1 MNTILDSCFNTITRI
16 NRNIFYLQILNRTLK
31 VQEQW
36 ESGFLVRIKL
46 DVAFKLEN
54 WAFSPLAHKFRGVL
68 EGKLSR
74 SSIPFKAKGTAFQKR
89 VWDAT
94 CRIPFGGMMSYSEMA
109 SEVGCGSSR
118 AVGQALKSNPLPI
131 IIPCHRVV
139 GKRGSLVGF
148 SCGLKI
154 KALLLRFEANK
165 KFADRNNMYSIN
177 NCGNSK
183 HVR

>member
-1 MNTILDSCFNTITRI
+1 MSMEKA
-16 NRNIFYLQILNRTLK
+16 YLIACK
-31 VQEQW
+31 P
-36 ESGFLVRIKL
+36 
-46 DVAFKLEN
+46 EN
-54 WAFSPLAHKFRGVL
+54 WAFSPFAHKFRRVL

-94 CRIPFGGMMSYSEMA
+94 CRIPFGGLMSYSEIA
-109 SEVGCGSSR
+109 SEVGCGSPR

-139 GKRGSLVGF
+139 GEGGNLVGF
-148 SCGLKI
+148 SCGLEI
-154 KALLLRFEANK
+154 KALLMQFEANK
-165 KFADRNNMYSIN
+165 KFADRNNIYSFHN
-177 NCGNSK
+177 WGNSQ